1 MENVVQMKVIQALS
15 TTVLILGA
23 PAIVY
28 AQKSSSEESRKP
40 AYYVADYE
48 AAIPGAIKPYSDQVE
63 STFKPYGGR
72 FIVRGGEL
80 VALEGIAPKGRMIV
94 IEFDSL
100 AHAQAWY
107 HSPGYEK
114 LKPIRWAAG
123 KTNVYIVE
131 GVPESPAT
139 AAKNSE

>member
-1 MENVVQMKVIQALS
+1 MSKFIIVAAPVAAIALALS
-15 TTVLILGA
+15 IGAAAQQPAGA
-23 PAIVY
+23 PI
-28 AQKSSSEESRKP
+28 RTP

-48 AAIPGAIKPYSDQVE
+48 ATIPGAIKPYSEQVE

-72 FIVRGGEL
+72 FIVRGGQL
-80 VALEGIAPKGRMIV
+80 LPLEGVAPKGRMIV

-100 AHAQAWY
+100 ERAQAWY

-123 KTNVYIVE
+123 NTNVYIVE
-131 GVPESPAT
+131 GVP
-139 AAKNSE
+139 AAREP